1 MLGAAEFHPAVDRR
15 TNSHGHDVSTQL
27 QQQVRDYQQ
36 WRDEL
41 IASVDSYQTW
51 LDAHSEF
58 EAQQSLKIFDLVESL
73 KQDHVTLAFVAEFSR
88 GKSELINALFFA
100 DFKQRL
106 LPSDAGRTT
115 MCPTELFYDAREDAY
130 IRLLP
135 IESRYRDESISQLKR
150 KPIEWVS
157 TKLNL
162 NSADAMMAALQS
174 LTETKLVS
182 KVEARTLGLWDDQD
196 PTLADMVRGGDRI
209 EIPAWRHALIN
220 YPHPLLKSGLAILDT
235 PGLNALGAEPE
246 LTLSMIPNAHAV
258 LFLLA
263 LDTGVTKSDM
273 EIWQKHVQK
282 QAKHTIAVLNK
293 TDVLWD
299 DLKTPEKIQ
308 ESIAK
313 QCNATAQL
321 LNIPRENVLALS
333 AQKALVAK
341 IKDDAEL
348 LARSGI
354 AHLEKMLADEIIP
367 QRREILRK
375 SVTQEIGTMVLAS
388 YTSVRTQLA
397 AIRHEHQE
405 LSSLSGKNKEV
416 IHKMLTLLDQDRSGY
431 DETVKAFNITR
442 GVITQQGRMLLKNLS
457 IERLDE
463 ILEKAHGSIK
473 GSWTTAGLS
482 RGMQQLIRQTAH
494 QYQHI
499 HKHAKQIKGLVDA
512 AYIRFHVKHGFE
524 RRHAPELSIDQY
536 MDAIRALAQR
546 SEEFCHDPINIMT
559 EKHFLI
565 RKFFLSVAGEARVIF
580 EKTRVD
586 CEAWLRNV
594 LAPLITQ
601 INDHKIQIERRLEN
615 IRKIHDNID
624 SLQDRL
630 VELESSQASLS
641 VQLRSLESI
650 LTKLQRPREPAPPV
664 QQASA

>member
-1 MLGAAEFHPAVDRR
+1 M
-15 TNSHGHDVSTQL
+15 STAL
-27 QQQVRDYQQ
+27 EQQVEDYQQ
-36 WRDEL
+36 WRYAL
-41 IASVDSYQTW
+41 IGAITNYQTW
-51 LDAHSEF
+51 VDEHSEF

-115 MCPTELFYDAREDAY
+115 MCPTELFYDAREAPY

-135 IESRYRDESISQLKR
+135 IESRYRDETISQLKR
-150 KPIEWVS
+150 KPVEWVAA
-157 TKLNL
+157 KLNL
-162 NSADAMMAALQS
+162 DSADEMVAALQT
-174 LTETKLVS
+174 LTQTKRVS

-196 PTLADMVRGGDRI
+196 ATLQDMVRENDQV

-246 LTLSMIPNAHAV
+246 LTLSMIPSAHAV

-263 LDTGVTKSDM
+263 LDTGVTKSDL
-273 EIWQKHVQK
+273 EIWRKHVQP
-282 QAKHTIAVLNK
+282 QAKHTLAVLNK
-293 TDVLWD
+293 IDVLWD
-299 DLKTPEKIQ
+299 ELKPWEKIQ
-308 ESIAK
+308 ESV
-313 QCNATAQL
+313 QRQQQATAQL
-321 LNIPRENVLALS
+321 LGLPVERVLALS

-341 IKDDAEL
+341 IKDDPAL
-348 LARSGI
+348 LAKSGI
-354 AHLEKMLADEIIP
+354 ERLEHLLANIIIP

-375 SVTQEIGTMVLAS
+375 SVTQEIGTMVLTA
-388 YTSVRTQLA
+388 YNSVRNQLA
-397 AIRHEHQE
+397 AAQHEQTE
-405 LSSLSGKNKEV
+405 LLSLSGKNKEV
-416 IHKMLTLLDQDRSGY
+416 IHKMLTMLDQDRNAY
-431 DETVKAFNITR
+431 DETVKSFNVTR
-442 GVITQQGRMLLKNLS
+442 GVITQQGRMLVNNLS
-457 IERLDE
+457 LDRLDE
-463 ILEKAHGSIK
+463 ILEKAQGSIK

-499 HKHAKQIKGLVDA
+499 HKHAKQVKGLVDA

-524 RRHAPELSIDQY
+524 RRNAPELSIDQY
-536 MDAIRALAQR
+536 LESIRALAQR
-546 SEEFCHDPINIMT
+546 SEEFCRDPVNIMT

-565 RKFFLSVAGEARVIF
+565 RKFFLSVAGEVRVVF
-580 EKTRVD
+580 EHTRVG

-601 INDHKIQIERRLEN
+601 INDHKAQIERRLQN
-615 IRKIHDNID
+615 VKKIHDNID

-630 VELESSQASLS
+630 SEIETMQTALS
-641 VQLRSLESI
+641 KQLQVLESI
-650 LTKLQRPREPAPPV
+650 LMQLQRPADPA
-664 QQASA
+664 QERRKTGT

>member
-1 MLGAAEFHPAVDRR
+1 M
-15 TNSHGHDVSTQL
+15 STAL
-27 QQQVRDYQQ
+27 EQQVEDYQQ
-36 WRDEL
+36 WRYAL
-41 IASVDSYQTW
+41 IGAITNYQAW
-51 LDAHSEF
+51 VDAHSEF

-115 MCPTELFYDAREDAY
+115 MCPTELFYDAREAPY

-135 IESRYRDESISQLKR
+135 IESRYRDETISQLKR
-150 KPIEWVS
+150 KPVEWVAA
-157 TKLNL
+157 KLNL
-162 NSADAMMAALQS
+162 DSADEMVAALQT
-174 LTETKLVS
+174 LTQTKRVS

-196 PTLADMVRGGDRI
+196 ATLQDMVRENDQV

-246 LTLSMIPNAHAV
+246 LTLSMIPSAHAV

-263 LDTGVTKSDM
+263 LDTGVTKSDL
-273 EIWQKHVQK
+273 EIWRKHVQP
-282 QAKHTIAVLNK
+282 QAKHTLAVLNK
-293 TDVLWD
+293 IDVLWD
-299 DLKTPEKIQ
+299 ELKPWEKIQ
-308 ESIAK
+308 ESV
-313 QCNATAQL
+313 QRQQQATAQL
-321 LNIPRENVLALS
+321 LGLPVERVLALS

-341 IKDDAEL
+341 IKDDPAL
-348 LARSGI
+348 LAKSGI
-354 AHLEKMLADEIIP
+354 ERLEYLLANIIIP

-375 SVTQEIGTMVLAS
+375 SVTQEIGTMVFTA
-388 YTSVRTQLA
+388 YNSVRNQLA
-397 AIRHEHQE
+397 VAKHEQTE
-405 LSSLSGKNKEV
+405 LLSLSGKNKEV
-416 IHKMLTLLDQDRSGY
+416 IHKMLTMLDQDRNAY
-431 DETVKAFNITR
+431 DETVKSFNVTR
-442 GVITQQGRMLLKNLS
+442 GVITQQGRMLVNNLS
-457 IERLDE
+457 LDRLDE
-463 ILEKAHGSIK
+463 ILEKAQGSIK

-499 HKHAKQIKGLVDA
+499 HKHAKQVKGLVDA

-524 RRHAPELSIDQY
+524 RRNAPELSIDQY
-536 MDAIRALAQR
+536 LESIRALAQR
-546 SEEFCHDPINIMT
+546 SEEFCRDPVNIMT

-565 RKFFLSVAGEARVIF
+565 RKFFLSVAGEARVVF
-580 EKTRVD
+580 EHTRVE

-601 INDHKIQIERRLEN
+601 INDHKAQIERRLQN
-615 IRKIHDNID
+615 VKKIHDNID

-630 VELESSQASLS
+630 SELETMQTALS
-641 VQLRSLESI
+641 KQLQVLEGI
-650 LTKLQRPREPAPPV
+650 LMQLQRPADPA
-664 QQASA
+664 QERRKTGT

>member
-1 MLGAAEFHPAVDRR
+1 MSA
-15 TNSHGHDVSTQL
+15 QL
-27 QQQVRDYQQ
+27 EQQVRDYRQ

-41 IASVDSYQTW
+41 IAAIDIYQGW
-51 LDAHSEF
+51 LDAHTEF
-58 EAQQSLKIFDLVESL
+58 EAQQSLKIFDLLESL

-100 DFKQRL
+100 DFKERL

-115 MCPTELFYDAREDAY
+115 MCPTELFYDPREEAY

-150 KPIEWVS
+150 KPIEWVT

-162 NSADAMMAALQS
+162 NSTEAMMAALQS

-196 PTLADMVRGGDRI
+196 PTLQDMLRAGDRI
-209 EIPAWRHALIN
+209 EIPSWRHALIN
-220 YPHPLLKSGLAILDT
+220 FPHPLLKSGLAILDT

-299 DLKTPEKIQ
+299 DLKSQEKIQ
-308 ESIAK
+308 ESVDR
-313 QCNATAQL
+313 QRQATAQL
-321 LNIPRENVLALS
+321 LNIPVANVLALS
-333 AQKALVAK
+333 AQKALVGK
-341 IKDDAEL
+341 IKEDASL
-348 LARSGI
+348 LKRSGI
-354 AHLEKMLADEIIP
+354 EHLEKMLAEDIIP

-388 YTSVRTQLA
+388 YTSVRNQLA
-397 AIRHEHQE
+397 AIRHEVSE

-416 IHKMLTLLDQDRSGY
+416 IHKMLTLLDQDRTSY
-431 DETVKAFNITR
+431 DETVKAFNVTR

-457 IERLDE
+457 IDRLDE
-463 ILEKAHGSIK
+463 ILEKSHGSIK

-524 RRHAPELSIDQY
+524 RRHAPELAIDQY
-536 MDAIRALAQR
+536 MEAIRNLAQR

-565 RKFFLSVAGEARVIF
+565 RKFFLSVAGEARTIF
-580 EKTRVD
+580 ERTQAD

-601 INDHKIQIERRLEN
+601 INDHKVQIERRLEN

-630 VELESSQASLS
+630 SELESNQQALTL
-641 VQLRSLESI
+641 QLRALEGI
-650 LTKLQRPREPAPPV
+650 LSKLQRPREEALA
-664 QQASA
+664 QQASAS

>member
-1 MLGAAEFHPAVDRR
+1 MSALLE
-15 TNSHGHDVSTQL
+15 
-27 QQQVRDYQQ
+27 QQVRDYQV

-41 IASVDSYQTW
+41 VVAIMAYQDW
-51 LDAHSEF
+51 LDDHHEF
-58 EAQQSLKIFDLVESL
+58 EAQQSLKLFDLLESL

-115 MCPTELFYDAREDAY
+115 MCPTELFYDPREEPF

-135 IESRYRDESISQLKR
+135 IETRYRDETISQFKR
-150 KPIEWVS
+150 KPVEWVS
-157 TKLNL
+157 TRLNL
-162 NSADAMMAALQS
+162 DSAEAMTAAMQS
-174 LTETKLVS
+174 LTQTKLVT

-196 PTLADMVRGGDRI
+196 DTMQEMMRGDRV

-220 YPHPLLKSGLAILDT
+220 YPHPLLKNGLAILDT
-235 PGLNALGAEPE
+235 PGLNALGSEPE

-263 LDTGVTKSDM
+263 IDSGVTKSDM

-282 QAKHTIAVLNK
+282 SAKHTIAVLNK
-293 TDVLWD
+293 IDVLWD
-299 DLKTPEKIQ
+299 ELKPWDKIQ
-308 ESIAK
+308 QSVQRQQEV
-313 QCNATAQL
+313 TAQQL
-321 LNIPRENVLALS
+321 GLSVSNVLAVS

-341 IKDDAEL
+341 IKGDPAL
-348 LARSGI
+348 LAKSGI
-354 AHLEKMLADEIIP
+354 ERLEKILANDIIP
-367 QRREILRK
+367 SRQEILRK
-375 SVTQEIGTMVLAS
+375 SVTQEIGAMVLAS
-388 YTSVRTQLA
+388 YNSVRQQIA
-397 AIRHEHQE
+397 AARHEHKE

-416 IHKMLTLLDQDRSGY
+416 IHKMLSMLDEDKQSY
-431 DETVKAFNITR
+431 EQTVKSFNVTR
-442 GVITQQGRMLLKNLS
+442 GVITQQGRLLINNLS
-457 IERLDE
+457 IDRLDD
-463 ILEKAHGSIK
+463 ILEKSHGAIQ

-482 RGMQQLIRQTAH
+482 RSMQMLIRQTAH

-524 RRHAPELSIDQY
+524 RRFAPELGIDQY
-536 MDAIRALAQR
+536 MESVRKLAHHA
-546 SEEFCHDPINIMT
+546 EDFCRDPINIMT

-565 RKFFLSVAGEARVIF
+565 RKFFLSLVGEARLVF

-586 CEAWLRNV
+586 CEIWLRNV
-594 LAPLITQ
+594 LTPLITQ
-601 INDHKIQIERRLEN
+601 INDHKMQIERRLEN

-630 VELESSQASLS
+630 MELETTQSALLK
-641 VQLRSLESI
+641 QLAVLEGI
-650 LTKLQRPREPAPPV
+650 LKKLQRPQQPAELKT
-664 QQASA
+664 A

>member
-1 MLGAAEFHPAVDRR
+1 M
-15 TNSHGHDVSTQL
+15 STAL
-27 QQQVRDYQQ
+27 EQQVHDYQE
-36 WRDEL
+36 WRDAL
-41 IASVDSYQTW
+41 IDAITAYQDW
-51 LDAHSEF
+51 LEEHSEF
-58 EAQQSLKIFDLVESL
+58 EAQQSLKVFDLVESL

-115 MCPTELFYDAREDAY
+115 MCPTELFYDAREAPY

-135 IESRYRDESISQLKR
+135 IESRYRDETIIQLKR
-150 KPIEWVS
+150 KPIEWVT

-162 NSADAMMAALQS
+162 DSVDEMIAALQC
-174 LTETKLVS
+174 LTQTKRVS

-196 PTLADMVRGGDRI
+196 TTLLDMVRDGDRI
-209 EIPAWRHALIN
+209 EIPAWRHAMIN

-263 LDTGVTKSDM
+263 IDTGVTKSDLD
-273 EIWQKHVQK
+273 IWRKHVQP

-293 TDVLWD
+293 IDVLWD
-299 DLKTPEKIQ
+299 DLKPWDKIQ
-308 ESIAK
+308 ESVLR
-313 QCNATAQL
+313 QQQATAQIL
-321 LNIPRENVLALS
+321 DLPLHKVLALS
-333 AQKALVAK
+333 AQKALLAK
-341 IKDDAEL
+341 IKDDPILQAK
-348 LARSGI
+348 SGI
-354 AHLEKMLADEIIP
+354 EQLEQMLANDIIP
-367 QRREILRK
+367 KRRDILRQ
-375 SVTQEIGTMVLAS
+375 SVTQQIGTMVLSA
-388 YTSVRTQLA
+388 YNSVRTQLVA
-397 AIRHEHQE
+397 TRHEQNE
-405 LSSLSGKNKEV
+405 LLSLSGKNKEV
-416 IHKMLTLLDQDRSGY
+416 IHKMLTMLDQDRNLY
-431 DETVKAFNITR
+431 DQTVKSFNVTR
-442 GVITQQGRMLLKNLS
+442 GVITAQGRMLVNNLS
-457 IERLDE
+457 IDRLDE
-463 ILEKAHGSIK
+463 ILEKAHDSIK

-494 QYQHI
+494 QYKHI

-536 MDAIRALAQR
+536 MESIHSLLAR
-546 SEEFCHDPINIMT
+546 SEAFCRDPVNIMT

-580 EKTRVD
+580 ERTRVD

-601 INDHKIQIERRLEN
+601 INDHKAQIERRLEN
-615 IRKIHDNID
+615 VKKIHDNID

-630 VELESSQASLS
+630 NELQSLQS
-641 VQLRSLESI
+641 DLNKQMKVLEAI
-650 LTKLQRPREPAPPV
+650 LIKLQRPVEPAPLA
-664 QQASA
+664 QKKTGT

>member
-1 MLGAAEFHPAVDRR
+1 MDERMSASLE
-15 TNSHGHDVSTQL
+15 
-27 QQQVRDYQQ
+27 QQVRNYQQ
-36 WRDEL
+36 WRDAL
-41 IASVDSYQTW
+41 VSAITHYQAW
-51 LDAHSEF
+51 LDRHGEF
-58 EAQQSLKIFDLVESL
+58 EAQQSLKLFDLVESL

-115 MCPTELFYDAREDAY
+115 MCPTELFYDAREEPF

-135 IESRYRDESISQLKR
+135 IESRYRDETISQLRR
-150 KPIEWVS
+150 KPIEWV
-157 TKLNL
+157 TAKLNL
-162 NSADAMMAALQS
+162 ASADAMMEALQS
-174 LTETKLVS
+174 LTQTKLVT

-196 PTLADMVRGGDRI
+196 PTLHDMLRGDRV

-220 YPHPLLKSGLAILDT
+220 YPHPLLKNGLAILDT

-299 DLKTPEKIQ
+299 DLKPWDKIQ
-308 ESIAK
+308 QIV
-313 QCNATAQL
+313 QRQQQVTAQQL
-321 LNIPRENVLALS
+321 GLPVENVLALS

-341 IKDDAEL
+341 IKGDSAL
-348 LARSGI
+348 LAKSGI
-354 AHLEKMLADEIIP
+354 ERLEKMLADDIIP
-367 QRREILRK
+367 RRREILRI

-388 YTSVRTQLA
+388 YNSVRSQLA
-397 AIRHEHQE
+397 AARHEQKE
-405 LSSLSGKNKEV
+405 LSALSGKNKEV
-416 IHKMLTLLDQDRSGY
+416 IHKMLTMLDQDRHGY
-431 DETVKAFNITR
+431 GETVKAFNVTR
-442 GVITQQGRMLLKNLS
+442 GVITQQGRMLLNNLS
-457 IERLDE
+457 LDRLDE

-524 RRHAPELSIDQY
+524 RRHAPELSIDKY
-536 MDAIRALAQR
+536 MEAIRDLAQR
-546 SEEFCHDPINIMT
+546 AEAFCSDPVNIMT

-565 RKFFLSVAGEARVIF
+565 RKFFLSLVGEVRGIF
-580 EKTRVD
+580 ERTRGD

-601 INDHKIQIERRLEN
+601 INDHKVQIERRLEN

-630 VELESSQASLS
+630 AELESMQATLS
-641 VQLRSLESI
+641 KQLAVLADI
-650 LTKLQRPREPAPPV
+650 LTKLQRPSEPAPLE
-664 QQASA
+664 QKTGT

>member
-1 MLGAAEFHPAVDRR
+1 MDERMSASLE
-15 TNSHGHDVSTQL
+15 
-27 QQQVRDYQQ
+27 QQVQDYQQ
-36 WRDEL
+36 WRDAL
-41 IASVDSYQTW
+41 VSAISHYQVW

-58 EAQQSLKIFDLVESL
+58 EAQQSLKLFDLVESL

-115 MCPTELFYDAREDAY
+115 MCPTELFYDPREEPF

-135 IESRYRDESISQLKR
+135 IESRYRDETISQLRR

-162 NSADAMMAALQS
+162 ASAGDMMEALQS
-174 LTETKLVS
+174 LTQTKLVT

-196 PTLADMVRGGDRI
+196 PALHDMVRGDRV

-220 YPHPLLKSGLAILDT
+220 YPHPLLKNGLAILDT

-293 TDVLWD
+293 IDVLWD
-299 DLKTPEKIQ
+299 DLKPWDKIQ
-308 ESIAK
+308 QIV
-313 QCNATAQL
+313 QRQQQITAQQL
-321 LNIPRENVLALS
+321 DLPVENVLALS

-341 IKDDAEL
+341 IKGDQAL
-348 LARSGI
+348 LAKSGI
-354 AHLEKMLADEIIP
+354 ERLEKMLANDIIP
-367 QRREILRK
+367 RRREILRK
-375 SVTQEIGTMVLAS
+375 SVTQEIGTMVLTS
-388 YTSVRTQLA
+388 YNSVRSQLA
-397 AIRHEHQE
+397 AVRHEQKE
-405 LSSLSGKNKEV
+405 LSALSGKNKEV
-416 IHKMLTLLDQDRSGY
+416 IHKMLTMLDQDRHGY
-431 DETVKAFNITR
+431 DETVKAFNVTR
-442 GVITQQGRMLLKNLS
+442 GVISQQGRMLLNNLS
-457 IERLDE
+457 LERLDE

-524 RRHAPELSIDQY
+524 RRNAPELSIDQY
-536 MDAIRALAQR
+536 MEAIRSLAQR
-546 SEEFCHDPINIMT
+546 SEEFCRDPLNIMT

-565 RKFFLSVAGEARVIF
+565 RKFFLSLVGEVRGIF
-580 EKTRVD
+580 ERTRVD

-601 INDHKIQIERRLEN
+601 INDHKFQIERRLEN

-624 SLQDRL
+624 SLQERL
-630 VELESSQASLS
+630 VELESLQSALS
-641 VQLRSLESI
+641 KQLTVLEGI
-650 LTKLQRPREPAPPV
+650 LTQLQRPRGEPVPLE
-664 QQASA
+664 QKTGT